1 MENLE
6 CPSCR
11 QMTVPLWRKMC
22 LGPATGTACSNCGSR
37 VSVPWSAMLSA
48 IPFMIALLAAQL
60 VGSFALGEVVL
71 IVGAVGMFW
80 IHYKFVPLIV
90 K

>member
-1 MENLE
+1 
-6 CPSCR
+6 
-11 QMTVPLWRKMC
+11 
-22 LGPATGTACSNCGSR
+22 
-37 VSVPWSAMLSA
+37 MLSA

-60 VGSFALGEVVL
+60 VGSFALGAVVL